1 MQTNRLHRWVLVGA
15 LALVPFLGACGGSD
29 STDKPAPSASST
41 ETTDVAVKDFNFS
54 PKAITVKAGATVTWT
69 NEDDFDH
76 SIRIDELQVDGENFG
91 KSETF
96 KQAFD
101 KAGTY
106 PYICGVHNSMTGT
119 VIVSS

>member
-15 LALVPFLGACGGSD
+15 LALVPFLGACGGND
-29 STDKPAPSASST
+29 SPDKAPAATAPSGS
-41 ETTDVAVKDFNFS
+41 TDVAVKDFAFS
-54 PKAITVKAGATVTWT
+54 PKALTVKAGSTVTWT
-69 NEDDFDH
+69 NEDDFEH
-76 SIRIDELQVDGENFG
+76 SIRIDELKVDGENFG
-91 KSETF
+91 TSKTF
-96 KQAFD
+96 KQTFD